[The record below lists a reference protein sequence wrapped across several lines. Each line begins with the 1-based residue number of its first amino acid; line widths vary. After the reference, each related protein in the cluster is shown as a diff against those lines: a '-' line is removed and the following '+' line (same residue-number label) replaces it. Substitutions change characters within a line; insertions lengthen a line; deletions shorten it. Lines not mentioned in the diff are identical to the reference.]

1 MLRRLRRF
9 VPRQRGD
16 VVVQP
21 VARADASAERLLR
34 ELGID
39 GPPVAPELIA
49 EKLGIVVVI
58 QEMDPEVSG
67 MLVRDGDERVIGV
80 NKRHPLARRRFTIAH
95 EVGHLELHRGRALIL
110 DTPVRVNFRDRVSS
124 LATDREEVEANRF
137 AAALLMP
144 GAAVIREAARTPRG
158 DPDAFVARLARRFKV
173 SQAAMGYRLINL
185 GVLS

>member
-1 MLRRLRRF
+1 M
-9 VPRQRGD
+9 
-16 VVVQP
+16 VQP